1 MVDGDVRFVGVK
13 SFVVELVG
21 VKGFVVE
28 CIDVQEE
35 LERYDLI
42 GERVGVLG
50 RVVVVRVV
58 VLWLEVE
65 EIEGVV
71 ILLGKVVVVTLSV
84 KGEVSRVETE
94 EVEVYTVPTQ
104 AATNSSYYYHDHTVA
119 NSGIADEREMEV

>member
-13 SFVVELVG
+13 NFGVEWVG

-28 CIDVQEE
+28 CIGAQEE

-50 RVVVVRVV
+50 RVVVGRVV
-58 VLWLEVE
+58 VLWLAVE
-65 EIEGVV
+65 EIEEVG

-84 KGEVSRVETE
+84 KGEISRVERG
-94 EVEVYTVPTQ
+94 EVEVYTVTPP
-104 AATNSSYYYHDHTVA
+104 AATNSSYYYHDHTFA
-119 NSGIADEREMEV
+119 YSGIADEQGTEA